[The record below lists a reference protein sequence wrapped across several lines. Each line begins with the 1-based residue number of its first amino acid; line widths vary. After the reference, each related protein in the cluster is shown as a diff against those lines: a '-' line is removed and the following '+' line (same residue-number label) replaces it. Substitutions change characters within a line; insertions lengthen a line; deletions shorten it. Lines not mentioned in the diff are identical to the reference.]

1 MGKIKKTMS
10 IIAGT
15 TLLVGT
21 AGCYS
26 TMPISQTGGGEP
38 SEQRPPIGQTMTGP
52 GPQKPSTN
60 KNDNNNQRPPLPPDQ
75 NNNGNNNN
83 QRPPLPPDQNN
94 NGNNNNQRPPIGQ
107 TMTGPGP
114 QKPSNDKNNNNTR
127 PGTRSDSDVTLS
139 DLQLGGSNKVSVTR
153 PVTIY
158 KTTKDYSQNV
168 PVIMNADRTEI
179 VSYPD
184 PKDIR
189 ESSKPTQLNNGYL
202 LDNRGIGENV
212 AFLSYTYDEYSKL
225 ETAPSREKLMNSI
238 IDKNPL
244 STIVNCGH
252 ASDYSGNLVDA
263 LNEYIKNNKLK

>member
-26 TMPISQTGGGEP
+26 TMPISQTGGGAP
-38 SEQRPPIGQTMTGP
+38 SEQRPPMGQTMTGP
-52 GPQKPSTN
+52 GPQKPSSN

-75 NNNGNNNN
+75 NNNGNNSN
-83 QRPPLPPDQNN
+83 QRP
-94 NGNNNNQRPPIGQ
+94 
-107 TMTGPGP
+107 P
-114 QKPSNDKNNNNTR
+114 QKPSNDKNNNNNNQRPPMDQNGNNQKPQQNFSNNSR
-127 PGTRSDSDVTLS
+127 PGTRSDSDVTFS
-139 DLQLGGSNKVSVTR
+139 NLQLGGSNKVSVTR

-225 ETAPSREKLMNSI
+225 ESAPSREQLMNSI

-263 LNEYIKNNKLK
+263 LNEYIKTNKLK

>member
-1 MGKIKKTMS
+1 MGKISKTMS

-21 AGCYS
+21 TGCYR
-26 TMPISQTGGGEP
+26 TMPITQTVEGEMSQNFG
-38 SEQRPPIGQTMTGP
+38 
-52 GPQKPSTN
+52 
-60 KNDNNNQRPPLPPDQ
+60 
-75 NNNGNNNN
+75 
-83 QRPPLPPDQNN
+83 
-94 NGNNNNQRPPIGQ
+94 
-107 TMTGPGP
+107 
-114 QKPSNDKNNNNTR
+114 NTR
-127 PGTRSDSDVTLS
+127 PGFSDV
-139 DLQLGGSNKVSVTR
+139 QLGGGNNKVAMTR

-189 ESSKPTQLNNGYL
+189 KSSKPTQLNNGYL

-225 ETAPSREKLMNSI
+225 ASAPSREQLMNSI
-238 IDKNPL
+238 IDKHPL
-244 STIVNCGH
+244 TTIVDCGH

-263 LNEYIKNNKLK
+263 LNEYISNNKLK

>member
-1 MGKIKKTMS
+1 MGKIRKTAS

-21 AGCYS
+21 AGCYRA
-26 TMPISQTGGGEP
+26 MPISEKVGSEP
-38 SEQRPPIGQTMTGP
+38 TFSEM
-52 GPQKPSTN
+52 
-60 KNDNNNQRPPLPPDQ
+60 
-75 NNNGNNNN
+75 
-83 QRPPLPPDQNN
+83 
-94 NGNNNNQRPPIGQ
+94 
-107 TMTGPGP
+107 
-114 QKPSNDKNNNNTR
+114 
-127 PGTRSDSDVTLS
+127 
-139 DLQLGGSNKVSVTR
+139 QLGGNGSVMATR

-189 ESSKPTQLNNGYL
+189 ESGKPTQLNNGYL

-212 AFLSYTYDEYSKL
+212 AFLSYTYEEYSKL
-225 ETAPSREKLMNSI
+225 KTAPSRQQLMNSI

-244 STIVNCGH
+244 TAIVNCGRQ
-252 ASDYSGNLVDA
+252 SDFSGNLVDA
-263 LNEYIKNNKLK
+263 LNQYISDKNLK

>member
-1 MGKIKKTMS
+1 MGKIKRTMS

-26 TMPISQTGGGEP
+26 TMPISQTGGGAP
-38 SEQRPPIGQTMTGP
+38 SEQRPPFGQTMTGP
-52 GPQKPSTN
+52 GPQKPSTG
-60 KNDNNNQRPPLPPDQ
+60 KNDNGNNQRPPMPPEQ
-75 NNNGNNNN
+75 NGNNSNYNNNN
-83 QRPPLPPDQNN
+83 QRPPMPPEQNGNNNN
-94 NGNNNNQRPPIGQ
+94 NGNNQRPPQ
-107 TMTGPGP
+107 
-114 QKPSNDKNNNNTR
+114 NFNNNTR
-127 PGTRSDSDVTLS
+127 PGTRSDSDVTFS
-139 DLQLGGSNKVSVTR
+139 GLQLGGSNKVSTTR

-168 PVIMNADRTEI
+168 PVIMNADRTAI

-225 ETAPSREKLMNSI
+225 ESAPSREQLMNSI

-244 STIVNCGH
+244 SKIVNCGH

-263 LNEYIKNNKLK
+263 LNEYIKSNNLK